1 MYNQFWHREN
11 TIQSECIIISND
23 NNKVF
28 MNCIPSVTLEMP
40 EDRIP
45 CIANTNKTRKNYYSL
60 LWAIPCND
68 KKECENGSDE
78 DGNFRSCK
86 FKQSYLALV
95 ICLGISM
102 ITLTLFVKLKITSWQ
117 NKALLDTTVED
128 EVNDEE
134 EEEDDDEDMDE
145 NSHKRHKVE
154 TCPSLEKNDRLS
166 LALRLNQSNLEAF
179 KIFNEEIK
187 FHGQEADA
195 ICCMKVRNVYC
206 QNRTIH
212 IFCFVSIW
220 YFLMNLKTNNG
231 TRSKQI

>member
-1 MYNQFWHREN
+1 
-11 TIQSECIIISND
+11 
-23 NNKVF
+23 
-28 MNCIPSVTLEMP
+28 
-40 EDRIP
+40 
-45 CIANTNKTRKNYYSL
+45 
-60 LWAIPCND
+60 
-68 KKECENGSDE
+68 
-78 DGNFRSCK
+78 
-86 FKQSYLALV
+86 
-95 ICLGISM
+95 M

-145 NSHKRHKVE
+145 NSYERHKVE

-195 ICCMKVRNVYC
+195 ICCMKVRNVYG
-206 QNRTIH
+206 QN
-212 IFCFVSIW
+212 
-220 YFLMNLKTNNG
+220 
-231 TRSKQI
+231 